1 MKHQNNNFDHI
12 IHLNVIC
19 DVCDQMIRGRRY
31 KCLICPDF
39 DLCQSCEQK
48 NEHFEHAMMRLVK
61 PDTLKPQGVPFLPVF
76 DSVGKLVSDLSEKL
90 TTEIKVLSTPPSNEK
105 GSKVLGYDFDAN
117 KDGSNKELTDVEKFE
132 ILDGL
137 DLLLPEQREGIPL
150 ILTAWKE
157 DGDAIPTFLD
167 LDNLKPVVSR
177 EILAYIRHCLSFQR
191 GARFCRRLHSVGAS
205 NCHRHSLGKHSH
217 HHRHQSQNPILAQ
230 NPMEATGGH
239 RPHHHHSCHRRHYRR
254 NLPPVIDNV
263 VNVSPKFST
272 NTTTSVASSGTSN
285 PPNSNVLAD
294 FGNAG
299 FKVDRR
305 HKKLI
310 DKMNKKCSKL
320 QAEEQRL
327 RDRAFRAL
335 HRSKCVNSVAYP
347 CENNVKQP
355 KETKGNAPQN
365 NGVGN
370 NNEQQRQPFDDDR
383 VEYLKQIG
391 ETVQRALLNFGID
404 CEADVQDGQGNI
416 RAHLAFP
423 TQQNAPVST
432 APVNNNVQNVLNP
445 EVHQTPAGVV
455 ERQQLL
461 TKKQEETKKQ
471 PVKPVNK
478 EMDRKNFKTFGHGNL
493 GMTLIALAQDTIKG
507 VSNVNIAELQN
518 ENGKKLSEAFKDMTL
533 LMTEKFL
540 ANGAAKSLPKSFQDY
555 LETLDFSNI
564 YGNNNNNQSGQQLV
578 SGVAVDRI
586 ENQAKT
592 PAELQNE
599 NSKKLAE
606 ARKDLFAG
614 LAEHLK
620 ANGAKSMPKSFQDYL
635 ETINFPNVNGNNN
648 QPEQRQEQ
656 KAVNSEAPKIENV
669 NKNNAG
675 DQMSSLQEGAS
686 STSKLIRNLSQLN
699 LNDVNQDKNE
709 EIKENKKEEM
719 NLEEKKN
726 EEEKEEESEELI
738 CIDTLSQ
745 PGSEI
750 LSVSSSES
758 DVEIIEATNVL
769 SEADKTVNTSSN
781 VEKLEDGKEEGE
793 KKDDG
798 EEDKALEPEPSLPPS
813 LGNTNGSLKRR
824 MDVMNA
830 SLHTATARE
839 EFVGDDCNDS
849 NLAECLSRCCSFS
862 SIHSTSS
869 CRSDSSSWIE
879 VEQASFKSICDKYE
893 KRRRLDENV
902 GGNEDASTLSDQYQC
917 CSNDLA
923 LVGENLAKSMGIEQ
937 VLNNSKNSEVI
948 EEEKMEEEGK
958 VEKSEDKIEENVKVK
973 EGHGEEEKKIINNKN
988 DKASPIFEET
998 VLDLSKSV
1006 TVNEEDTSG
1015 QNEKNA
1021 KIEENKNVNNSSKNM
1036 EIPCVDSSNTTLTKM
1051 FNDFLSH
1058 YMGGGFAANNN
1069 GQNVVGDGQEGKKD
1083 VVNQETASTTLPF
1096 SANFFISPPPPQ
1108 QPVVAEMPSAPPVAA
1123 ENGTQTEE
1131 GKEEKR
1137 ANIYPDL
1144 VAHALSRSGIVDEI
1158 CTAGAPHPFTIAQPG
1173 GSQHSRKC
1181 SWQHWEIKVNNIAN
1195 QLVDMGYDNCNGWL
1209 YRLVVEANYDVNRV
1223 FELIEEDPLHLERQI
1238 LADL

>member
-1 MKHQNNNFDHI
+1 MKQQNNFDHI

-90 TTEIKVLSTPPSNEK
+90 TSEIKVLSTPPSNEK
-105 GSKVLGYDFDAN
+105 GFKVLGYDFDAN
-117 KDGSNKELTDVEKFE
+117 KDGSDKELTDVEKFE
-132 ILDGL
+132 IMDGL
-137 DLLLPEQREGIPL
+137 DLLSPEQLEGISL
-150 ILTAWKE
+150 IIAAWKE
-157 DGDAIPTFLD
+157 DGDTTPAVLD
-167 LDNLKPVVSR
+167 LCGLKPVVLR
-177 EILAYIRHCLSFQR
+177 EILAYIRHCVRFK
-191 GARFCRRLHSVGAS
+191 RFCRHRSVGGS

-217 HHRHQSQNPILAQ
+217 HHRPQSQNPVLA
-230 NPMEATGGH
+230 PMEANVDH

-254 NLPPVIDNV
+254 NLPPAVDNV

-310 DKMNKKCSKL
+310 DKMNKKCGKL
-320 QAEEQRL
+320 QAEEQRF

-355 KETKGNAPQN
+355 KEAKVNVLQN

-423 TQQNAPVST
+423 TQQNAPV
-432 APVNNNVQNVLNP
+432 NNNVQNVLNP
-445 EVHQTPAGVV
+445 QVHQTPAGVV

-461 TKKQEETKKQ
+461 AKKQEETKKQ
-471 PVKPVNK
+471 PAKLANK
-478 EMDRKNFKTFGHGNL
+478 EMDCRKFKTLGHGNL
-493 GMTLIALAQDTIKG
+493 RLSKLQ
-507 VSNVNIAELQN
+507 AE
-518 ENGKKLSEAFKDMTL
+518 KAKLE
-533 LMTEKFL
+533 E
-540 ANGAAKSLPKSFQDY
+540 
-555 LETLDFSNI
+555 E
-564 YGNNNNNQSGQQLV
+564 
-578 SGVAVDRI
+578 
-586 ENQAKT
+586 E
-592 PAELQNE
+592 
-599 NSKKLAE
+599 KKLAE
-606 ARKDLFAG
+606 ARKDLFAM
-614 LAEHLK
+614 LAERLEASGAAKVLPKSFQDLLAKLNFSDVAVDEIWSKSKPLNELQNEIKKMAGVHKNMYERIGEHLRT
-620 ANGAKSMPKSFQDYL
+620 NGAKSMPKSFHDYL
-635 ETINFPNVNGNNN
+635 ETINFPNVNSNNNN
-648 QPEQRQEQ
+648 QPVQRQEQ
-656 KAVNSEAPKIENV
+656 KAVNSEAPKFENV

-699 LNDVNQDKNE
+699 LNDLNQDKNE
-709 EIKENKKEEM
+709 EIEENKKEEM

-738 CIDTLSQ
+738 CIDSLSQ

-781 VEKLEDGKEEGE
+781 VEKLEDGKEEVE

-902 GGNEDASTLSDQYQC
+902 VGNEDASTLSDQYQC

-937 VLNNSKNSEVI
+937 VLNISKNNEVI
-948 EEEKMEEEGK
+948 EEEKMEEEEK
-958 VEKSEDKIEENVKVK
+958 VEKIEDKIEEVKDE
-973 EGHGEEEKKIINNKN
+973 EGRVEEEKKIINIKN

-1006 TVNEEDTSG
+1006 MVNDEDTSG

-1021 KIEENKNVNNSSKNM
+1021 KIEENKNVKNSSENM
-1036 EIPCVDSSNTTLTKM
+1036 EIPCVDSSNTTLNVAKI
-1051 FNDFLSH
+1051 FNDLFSH
-1058 YMGGGFAANNN
+1058 YMGGGFAANNY
-1069 GQNVVGDGQEGKKD
+1069 GQNVVGDGQEVKKD
-1083 VVNQETASTTLPF
+1083 VVNHTASTTRPF
-1096 SANFFISPPPPQ
+1096 SANFFLSPPPPQ
-1108 QPVVAEMPSAPPVAA
+1108 QPVVAEMPSAPLAA
-1123 ENGTQTEE
+1123 TENGTQTEE

>member
-1 MKHQNNNFDHI
+1 MKQQNNFDHI

-19 DVCDQMIRGRRY
+19 DACDQMIRGRRY

-48 NEHFEHAMMRLVK
+48 NEHFEHAMMRVVK
-61 PDTLKPQGVPFLPVF
+61 PDTL
-76 DSVGKLVSDLSEKL
+76 L

-105 GSKVLGYDFDAN
+105 GFKVLGYDFDAN
-117 KDGSNKELTDVEKFE
+117 KDGSNKELTEVEKFE

-137 DLLLPEQREGIPL
+137 DLLLPEQREGIKL
-150 ILTAWKE
+150 ILAAWKE
-157 DGDAIPTFLD
+157 DGDTIPTFLD
-167 LDNLKPVVSR
+167 LDTLKPVVSR

-191 GARFCRRLHSVGAS
+191 GARFCRRLHSVGVS

-230 NPMEATGGH
+230 NPMEATGDH

-254 NLPPVIDNV
+254 NLAPVVDNI
-263 VNVSPKFST
+263 VNISPKLST
-272 NTTTSVASSGTSN
+272 NTTTSVASSGDSN
-285 PPNSNVLAD
+285 APNSNVLAD

-320 QAEEQRL
+320 QAEEQRF

-391 ETVQRALLNFGID
+391 ETVQRALLSFGID

-432 APVNNNVQNVLNP
+432 APVINTNVQNVLNP

-461 TKKQEETKKQ
+461 TKKQEETKRQ
-471 PVKPVNK
+471 PAKP
-478 EMDRKNFKTFGHGNL
+478 KN
-493 GMTLIALAQDTIKG
+493 MTKSATSIKVENNFQALIALAQDTIKG

-533 LMTEKFL
+533 AMTEKLL

-555 LETLDFSNI
+555 LETLDLSNVN
-564 YGNNNNNQSGQQLV
+564 GNNNNNQSGQQLV
-578 SGVAVDRI
+578 SGVGVDRI
-586 ENQAKT
+586 ENQGKT

-614 LAEHLK
+614 LAEHLR

-635 ETINFPNVNGNNN
+635 ETINFPNVNRNNNN
-648 QPEQRQEQ
+648 QSVQRQEQ

-675 DQMSSLQEGAS
+675 DQMSLLQEGAS
-686 STSKLIRNLSQLN
+686 STSKLIRNLN
-699 LNDVNQDKNE
+699 
-709 EIKENKKEEM
+709 
-719 NLEEKKN
+719 
-726 EEEKEEESEELI
+726 
-738 CIDTLSQ
+738 TLSQ
-745 PGSEI
+745 PDSEI

-769 SEADKTVNTSSN
+769 SEGDKTVNTSSN
-781 VEKLEDGKEEGE
+781 
-793 KKDDG
+793 
-798 EEDKALEPEPSLPPS
+798 ALEPEPSLPPS

-830 SLHTATARE
+830 SLHTAATARE

-893 KRRRLDENV
+893 KRRRLDETA

-937 VLNNSKNSEVI
+937 VLNNPKNSEVI
-948 EEEKMEEEGK
+948 EEEKMEEKEK
-958 VEKSEDKIEENVKVK
+958 VEKSEDKIEEKVK
-973 EGHGEEEKKIINNKN
+973 DEGGHVEEETKITNNKN
-988 DKASPIFEET
+988 DKSSPIFEET

-1006 TVNEEDTSG
+1006 TVNDEDTNG
-1015 QNEKNA
+1015 QSKDEKNA
-1021 KIEENKNVNNSSKNM
+1021 KIEENKNVKNSSENM
-1036 EIPCVDSSNTTLTKM
+1036 EIPCVDSSNTTLNVAKM
-1051 FNDFLSH
+1051 FNDLFSH

-1173 GSQHSRKC
+1173 GSQHS
-1181 SWQHWEIKVNNIAN
+1181 QIKVNNIAN

>member
-105 GSKVLGYDFDAN
+105 VLGYDFDAN
-117 KDGSNKELTDVEKFE
+117 KDGANKELTEVEKFE
-132 ILDGL
+132 IMDGL
-137 DLLLPEQREGIPL
+137 DFLSLEQREGYEISL
-150 ILTAWKE
+150 IIAAWKE
-157 DGDAIPTFLD
+157 DGDATPAKLD
-167 LDNLKPVVSR
+167 LTNLKPVVLR
-177 EILAYIRHCLSFQR
+177 EILAYIRHCLPYQR
-191 GARFCRRLHSVGAS
+191 GAHSCRHRSVGGS

-217 HHRHQSQNPILAQ
+217 RHQSQNPVLA
-230 NPMEATGGH
+230 PMEANVDH

-285 PPNSNVLAD
+285 QPNSNVLAD

-299 FKVDRR
+299 FRVDRR

-347 CENNVKQP
+347 CENNVKQS
-355 KETKGNAPQN
+355 KESNVNAPQN
-365 NGVGN
+365 NGVGNN

-423 TQQNAPVST
+423 TQQTAPVST

-461 TKKQEETKKQ
+461 TKKQEEIKKQ
-471 PVKPVNK
+471 PVKPANK
-478 EMDRKNFKTFGHGNL
+478 EMDLKNVGVKNMAKPAASIKAENNFQ
-493 GMTLIALAQDTIKG
+493 TLIALAQDTIKG

-564 YGNNNNNQSGQQLV
+564 YGNNNNNLSGQQPV

-586 ENQAKT
+586 ENQVKT

-614 LAEHLK
+614 MAEHLK

-635 ETINFPNVNGNNN
+635 ETINFPNVNGNNK
-648 QPEQRQEQ
+648 QPEQRQKQ

-675 DQMSSLQEGAS
+675 DQMSSLQEGTS

-758 DVEIIEATNVL
+758 DVEIIEAANVL
-769 SEADKTVNTSSN
+769 SEGDKTVNTSSN

-839 EFVGDDCNDS
+839 EFGADDCNDS

-902 GGNEDASTLSDQYQC
+902 GGNEGL
-917 CSNDLA
+917 
-923 LVGENLAKSMGIEQ
+923 
-937 VLNNSKNSEVI
+937 
-948 EEEKMEEEGK
+948 
-958 VEKSEDKIEENVKVK
+958 
-973 EGHGEEEKKIINNKN
+973 
-988 DKASPIFEET
+988 F
-998 VLDLSKSV
+998 
-1006 TVNEEDTSG
+1006 
-1015 QNEKNA
+1015 
-1021 KIEENKNVNNSSKNM
+1021 
-1036 EIPCVDSSNTTLTKM
+1036 
-1051 FNDFLSH
+1051 
-1058 YMGGGFAANNN
+1058 
-1069 GQNVVGDGQEGKKD
+1069 
-1083 VVNQETASTTLPF
+1083 
-1096 SANFFISPPPPQ
+1096 
-1108 QPVVAEMPSAPPVAA
+1108 
-1123 ENGTQTEE
+1123 
-1131 GKEEKR
+1131 
-1137 ANIYPDL
+1137 
-1144 VAHALSRSGIVDEI
+1144 
-1158 CTAGAPHPFTIAQPG
+1158 
-1173 GSQHSRKC
+1173 
-1181 SWQHWEIKVNNIAN
+1181 
-1195 QLVDMGYDNCNGWL
+1195 
-1209 YRLVVEANYDVNRV
+1209 
-1223 FELIEEDPLHLERQI
+1223 
-1238 LADL
+1238 

>member
-1 MKHQNNNFDHI
+1 MKQQNNFDHI

-61 PDTLKPQGVPFLPVF
+61 PDTLKGF
-76 DSVGKLVSDLSEKL
+76 
-90 TTEIKVLSTPPSNEK
+90 
-105 GSKVLGYDFDAN
+105 KVLGYDFDAN
-117 KDGSNKELTDVEKFE
+117 KDGSDKELTDVEKFE
-132 ILDGL
+132 IMDGL
-137 DLLLPEQREGIPL
+137 DLLSPEQLEGISL
-150 ILTAWKE
+150 IIAAWKE
-157 DGDAIPTFLD
+157 DGDTTPAVLD
-167 LDNLKPVVSR
+167 LCGLKPVVLR
-177 EILAYIRHCLSFQR
+177 EILAYIRHCVRFK
-191 GARFCRRLHSVGAS
+191 RFCRHRSVGGS

-217 HHRHQSQNPILAQ
+217 HHRPQSQNPVLAQ
-230 NPMEATGGH
+230 NPMEATGDH

-254 NLPPVIDNV
+254 NLPPVVDNV

-285 PPNSNVLAD
+285 APNSNVLAD

-320 QAEEQRL
+320 QAEEQRF

-355 KETKGNAPQN
+355 KETKVNAPQN
-365 NGVGN
+365 NGIGN

-423 TQQNAPVST
+423 TQQNAPV
-432 APVNNNVQNVLNP
+432 NNNVQNVLNP
-445 EVHQTPAGVV
+445 QVHQTPAGVV

-461 TKKQEETKKQ
+461 AKKQEETKKQ
-471 PVKPVNK
+471 PAKLANK
-478 EMDRKNFKTFGHGNL
+478 EMDCRKFKTLGHGNL
-493 GMTLIALAQDTIKG
+493 RLAQSKLQ
-507 VSNVNIAELQN
+507 AE
-518 ENGKKLSEAFKDMTL
+518 KAKLE
-533 LMTEKFL
+533 E
-540 ANGAAKSLPKSFQDY
+540 
-555 LETLDFSNI
+555 E
-564 YGNNNNNQSGQQLV
+564 
-578 SGVAVDRI
+578 
-586 ENQAKT
+586 E
-592 PAELQNE
+592 
-599 NSKKLAE
+599 KKLAE
-606 ARKDLFAG
+606 ARKDLFAM
-614 LAEHLK
+614 LAERLEASGAAKVLPKSFQDLLAKLNFSDVAVDEIWSKSKPLNELQNEIKKMAGVHKNMYERIGEHLRT
-620 ANGAKSMPKSFQDYL
+620 NGAKSMPKSFHDYL

-648 QPEQRQEQ
+648 NQSVQRQEQ
-656 KAVNSEAPKIENV
+656 NVNSEAPKIENV

-686 STSKLIRNLSQLN
+686 STSKLIRNLNS
-699 LNDVNQDKNE
+699 
-709 EIKENKKEEM
+709 
-719 NLEEKKN
+719 
-726 EEEKEEESEELI
+726 
-738 CIDTLSQ
+738 LSQ

-781 VEKLEDGKEEGE
+781 VEKLEDGKEE
-793 KKDDG
+793 
-798 EEDKALEPEPSLPPS
+798 PSLPPS

-830 SLHTATARE
+830 SLHTAATARE

-902 GGNEDASTLSDQYQC
+902 VGNEDTSTLSDQYQC

-937 VLNNSKNSEVI
+937 
-948 EEEKMEEEGK
+948 
-958 VEKSEDKIEENVKVK
+958 
-973 EGHGEEEKKIINNKN
+973 
-988 DKASPIFEET
+988 ASPIFEET

-1006 TVNEEDTSG
+1006 TVNDEDTTSG
-1015 QNEKNA
+1015 QSKDEKNA
-1021 KIEENKNVNNSSKNM
+1021 KIEENKNVNNSSTNM
-1036 EIPCVDSSNTTLTKM
+1036 EIPCVDSSNTTLNVAKI
-1051 FNDFLSH
+1051 FNDLFSH
-1058 YMGGGFAANNN
+1058 YMGGGFAANNY

-1096 SANFFISPPPPQ
+1096 SANFFLSPPPPQ
-1108 QPVVAEMPSAPPVAA
+1108 QPVVAEMPSAPLAA
-1123 ENGTQTEE
+1123 TENGTQTED

-1173 GSQHSRKC
+1173 GSQHS
-1181 SWQHWEIKVNNIAN
+1181 QTKVNNIAN